1 MTKSDDRQPE
11 EMKIGEQVLSEA
23 DKRGHGNATRRSAAG
38 AAVGA
43 LVGSFGGP
51 VGAAIGAAIGATVGY
66 KSGKEIDDKNNRNSD
81 KS

>member
-11 EMKIGEQVLSEA
+11 EMKIGEKVLSGA

-43 LVGSFGGP
+43 LVGSFG
-51 VGAAIGAAIGATVGY
+51 VCRDAMAKK
-66 KSGKEIDDKNNRNSD
+66 KSVVSRKTCQVTPS
-81 KS
+81 